1 MKPPLRPLS
10 PQLHLPLLDMPATV
24 IPSDKHGELV
34 LALVELLIGAAQA
47 NTLPTH
53 DGGVDERETHR

>member
-1 MKPPLRPLS
+1 MKAPPPPS
-10 PQLHLPLLDMPATV
+10 PQLQLPLLDMPATV

-34 LALVELLIGAAQA
+34 LALVELLIGATQA
-47 NTLPTH
+47 TTLPTH

>member
-1 MKPPLRPLS
+1 
-10 PQLHLPLLDMPATV
+10 MPATV

-53 DGGVDERETHR
+53 DGGVNERKTHR

>member
-1 MKPPLRPLS
+1 MKPPPPLS
-10 PQLHLPLLDMPATV
+10 PQLHLLLLDMPATM
-24 IPSDKHGELV
+24 IPSDKQDELV
-34 LALVELLIGAAQA
+34 RALVELLIGAAQA

>member
-1 MKPPLRPLS
+1 
-10 PQLHLPLLDMPATV
+10 MPATV
-24 IPSDKHGELV
+24 IPSDKQRELV

-53 DGGVDERETHR
+53 YGGVDERETHR

>member
-1 MKPPLRPLS
+1 MKPTPPLS
-10 PQLHLPLLDMPATV
+10 PQLHLHLLDMPATV

-34 LALVELLIGAAQA
+34 VALVELLIRAAQA
-47 NTLPTH
+47 NTLSTH